1 MVSLSLGNPPLP
13 LADGPSGD
21 AHPLRQLRLGEALF
35 LAQLRDEAADT
46 GTVHFTAPFPGI
58 RYTRKRE
65 KSQLTPGRKP
75 REAAEILGFAGSA
88 AKNQAGPPGGAL
100 GGFAPC
106 VSAASGD
113 GKKRDHFS
121 PRRVRGE
128 KYFSVRKCETGPPRW
143 GGPVSRAVG
152 LFFHSLWR
160 LCRQSE
166 EIPRL
171 KWRRHFRRN
180 YLWLISHSSGKIRS
194 SRSRVPSHS
203 IALSSFASL
212 R

>member
-1 MVSLSLGNPPLP
+1 MSIDPRSKTPGSCGNPGVRRERGQKSNRTAWGSLGGLRPLCFRRLRRRKERNYFSRRRTPGWSLLP
-13 LADGPSGD
+13 LRGNSPSVRREKFLSRSEVSR
-21 AHPLRQLRLGEALF
+21 PRLRRGKAPERRAIAIAPAEPGWGCLGERA
-35 LAQLRDEAADT
+35 E
-46 GTVHFTAPFPGI
+46 PFP
-58 RYTRKRE
+58 R
-65 KSQLTPGRKP
+65 
-75 REAAEILGFAGSA
+75 IL
-88 AKNQAGPPGGAL
+88 
-100 GGFAPC
+100 
-106 VSAASGD
+106 
-113 GKKRDHFS
+113 
-121 PRRVRGE
+121 
-128 KYFSVRKCETGPPRW
+128 SVRKCETGPPRW